1 MRITHPGGRLVVLT
15 TTCALLSLASVA
27 TVAAY
32 PITPEGEPLHL
43 RAGATPRLPATASVS
58 SGATSSDPAT
68 SIPANAIPV
77 ADISSRG
84 TDWIETALTATA
96 AIAVLALA
104 AAALTLTGHRRGS
117 ASDPLTRE
125 RS

>member
-1 MRITHPGGRLVVLT
+1 MLITHRGRRLVVLT
-15 TTCALLSLASVA
+15 TTCALLSLAAVA

-43 RAGATPRLPATASVS
+43 RAGATPRLPAAASASSDATS
-58 SGATSSDPAT
+58 SGAAT

-77 ADISSRG
+77 AEISSSG
-84 TDWIETALTATA
+84 TDWIETALTAMA
-96 AIAVLALA
+96 AIALLALA